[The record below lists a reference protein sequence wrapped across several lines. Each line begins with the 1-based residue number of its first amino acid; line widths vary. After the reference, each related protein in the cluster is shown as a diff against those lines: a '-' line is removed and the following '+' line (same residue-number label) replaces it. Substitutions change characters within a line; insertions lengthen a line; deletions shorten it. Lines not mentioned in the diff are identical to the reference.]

1 MKAATD
7 RRASVRFWVVG
18 AFVVLLSIA
27 SAVSYFGYVGQ
38 EVIAGDLFGLRGRE
52 ADVALAQQRATYWL
66 ITSLFCLTG
75 KTLTVALALPI
86 CVDAPRLPR
95 FIARFR
101 IVATSRKHSDACVTC
116 LEFVRPEAEQ
126 LLPRPA
132 DGGWDAM

>member
-27 SAVSYFGYVGQ
+27 SAFSYFGYVGQ

-75 KTLTVALALPI
+75 TTLTVALALPI

-95 FIARFR
+95 FIARFT
-101 IVATSRKHSDACVTC
+101 VASILSLGLMALIGFAAFSIITGLHGSVVH
-116 LEFVRPEAEQ
+116 
-126 LLPRPA
+126 
-132 DGGWDAM
+132 